1 MGADR
6 RLIVPLLTPIIRAY
20 LLAFASTA
28 GPRIVGLILALL
40 PHKNSQSARQQLWR
54 ALKQSAAWNSFPAFC
69 ACLVGA
75 SLVTQIPL
83 RPLHHSDWIPSS
95 QRRNLQL
102 ATTFISASIAA
113 NIGFNLLNSQPS
125 TSSQDGSAAPKSK
138 GTLQSGNLR
147 ASSPVLD
154 PSAPRD
160 APPAAETFEDDL
172 SCDFRATVEPSV
184 PPLPARDL
192 HLQSLQ
198 PLAGHTIDLTLF
210 AVVRAADVLIA
221 PVVTKRR
228 SKTARIVSRSSP
240 TVLFVLS
247 CFIIM
252 RAWFYAPA
260 RLPRSYNRWIS
271 SAAQLDPRLLLALR
285 HARYGHF
292 RYGVET
298 GIGPL
303 LGSMARDY
311 GLPEVWGNPAKTI
324 PVPCELVHQGV
335 GPSCELHFGHRFA
348 KAWFF
353 AAKMYVPLQLL
364 VWIQRYVLS
373 SRHAAAVR
381 LAALVKAL
389 REGARS
395 SAFLAAFIS
404 LFYYGVC
411 LGRTRLGPLLF
422 SAKTVSP
429 QMWDSGLAV
438 SVGAWLCGWA
448 VLLEKPARRAEFAFF
463 VLPRALAVVLP
474 RRYERKHL
482 GRERAAFVLAAAVLM
497 TAAQQC
503 PQRVRGVFGG
513 VLAGVLGTGHLR
525 KSVEV

>member
-6 RLIVPLLTPIIRAY
+6 RLIVPLLAPIIRAY

-40 PHKNSQSARQQLWR
+40 PHKNSQSARQQLTIKLWR

-102 ATTFISASIAA
+102 ATTFISASVAA
-113 NIGFNLLNSQPS
+113 NFGFNLLNSQPS

-147 ASSPVLD
+147 ASSP
-154 PSAPRD
+154 
-160 APPAAETFEDDL
+160 
-172 SCDFRATVEPSV
+172 PSV

-210 AVVRAADVLIA
+210 AVVRALDVLIA
-221 PVVTKRR
+221 PVVAKRR

-422 SAKTVSP
+422 SAKTVSS

-474 RRYERKHL
+474 RRYERKYL

>member
-1 MGADR
+1 
-6 RLIVPLLTPIIRAY
+6 IIRAY

-40 PHKNSQSARQQLWR
+40 PHKNSQNARQQLTIKLWR

-125 TSSQDGSAAPKSK
+125 ASSQDGSAAPKSK

-147 ASSPVLD
+147 ASSP
-154 PSAPRD
+154 
-160 APPAAETFEDDL
+160 
-172 SCDFRATVEPSV
+172 
-184 PPLPARDL
+184 
-192 HLQSLQ
+192 SLQ

-210 AVVRAADVLIA
+210 AVVRALDVLIA
-221 PVVTKRR
+221 PVVAKRR

-364 VWIQRYVLS
+364 VWTQRYVLS

-381 LAALVKAL
+381 LAALVKAI

-395 SAFLAAFIS
+395 SAFLAAFVS

-513 VLAGVLGTGHLR
+513 VLAGVL
-525 KSVEV
+525 